1 MRQSPPGE
9 PADQDTL
16 QLILQ
21 FHDAFNRHA
30 VDAIMALM
38 TEDCVFEN
46 TYPPPDGARLEGAES
61 VRAYWQEL
69 FQQSPHAH
77 FAVEDV
83 FACAERAVIRW
94 RYTWLPADDAA
105 GHIRGVDIFRVRDG
119 KVAEKF
125 SYVKG

>member
-1 MRQSPPGE
+1 MLHTQTDDAAGN
-9 PADQDTL
+9 DTL
-16 QLILQ
+16 QIIHQ

-46 TYPPPDGARLEGAES
+46 TYPPPDGARLEGAAA

-77 FAVEDV
+77 FDVEDL
-83 FACAERAVIRW
+83 FACAERAALLW
-94 RYTWLPADDAA
+94 RYTWIAPDGSA
-105 GHIRGVDIFRVRDG
+105 GHVRGVDIFRVRDG
-119 KVAEKF
+119 RVAEKL

>member
-1 MRQSPPGE
+1 MLPTPTHDAAGQG
-9 PADQDTL
+9 TL
-16 QLILQ
+16 QLIDQ

-30 VDAIMALM
+30 VDAIMVLM

-46 TYPPPDGARLEGAES
+46 TYPPPDGARLEGADV

-69 FQQSPHAH
+69 FQQSPDAH

-83 FACAERAVIRW
+83 FACADRAVLRW
-94 RYTWLPADDAA
+94 RYTWRASDGSA
-105 GHIRGVDIFRVRDG
+105 GHVRGVDIFRVREG
-119 KVAEKF
+119 KVAEKL